1 MSESDIDI
9 VIRCKCGNVLKETA
23 RETDSMYGDRLA
35 ISVEPCEDCL
45 EDSFEDGMESALE
58 DLD

>member
-1 MSESDIDI
+1 MSESEIDI
-9 VIRCKCGNVLKETA
+9 VIKCKCGKLLTETK

-45 EDSFEDGMESALE
+45 ENSFEDGMESALE